1 MLYKVMD
8 PEVFQL
14 QNKYEFYKK
23 MKEEMMNRDLDDC
36 EKVLLQNLVIVLLH
50 FEIELRRVVQV

>member
-1 MLYKVMD
+1 MD

-36 EKVLLQNLVIVLLH
+36 EKVLLQNLAIVLLH
-50 FEIELRRVVQV
+50 FELELRGVVQV